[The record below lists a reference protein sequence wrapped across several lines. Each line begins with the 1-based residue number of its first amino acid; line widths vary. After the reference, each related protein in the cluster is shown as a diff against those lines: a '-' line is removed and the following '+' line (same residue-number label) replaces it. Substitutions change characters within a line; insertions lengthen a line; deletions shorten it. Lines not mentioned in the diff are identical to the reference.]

1 VKRQLI
7 LLICLAAFPTN
18 ALFAQA
24 QSPAATNTVPA
35 KSPGAESN
43 AVPPHQV
50 GLIDMSFVFKNYQKF
65 NTMTASLQEEIQ
77 QLDEQAKTKVERMK
91 QLQGQLTGGTLKEGS
106 AEFIEA
112 ETSLMNA
119 KSELETFKRVAQR
132 DFLRKEADIYKTIY
146 LEVEDAVR
154 RYAAYYHYTLVLRF
168 NRQDV
173 HEAENPRDVMNGM
186 NRQVLYFRSQ
196 DDLTDPILEYLN
208 SEWQKQSGT
217 SSAPSG
223 EKTGKPRPAAGIDPA
238 KINR

>member
-1 VKRQLI
+1 M
-7 LLICLAAFPTN
+7 AAFPAN
-18 ALFAQA
+18 VLFAQT
-24 QSPAATNTVPA
+24 QSPNPAGATAQPAASG
-35 KSPGAESN
+35 SPEAP
-43 AVPPHQV
+43 VHQV

-65 NTMTASLQEEIQ
+65 NTMTASLQEEISQ
-77 QLDEQAKTKVERMK
+77 MDDQAKTMVERMK
-91 QLQGQLTGGTLKEGS
+91 QMQGQLTGGTLKEGS
-106 AEFIEA
+106 PEFV
-112 ETSLMNA
+112 ETETALMNA

-173 HEAENPRDVMNGM
+173 EEAENPRDVMNGM

-196 DDLTDPILEYLN
+196 DDLTDPILDYLN
-208 SEWQKQSGT
+208 SEWQKQSV
-217 SSAPSG
+217 SSTGASG

-238 KINR
+238 RISR